1 MKLGITLD
9 FEGSNVKEARILYK
23 AFGKEISIK
32 YGFNY
37 SRLLEMMVKK
47 VKSVFLTF
55 LIL

>member
-9 FEGSNVKEARILYK
+9 FEESDAKEASILYK
-23 AFGKEISIK
+23 VFGKYICIK

-47 VKSVFLTF
+47 LKMEKK
-55 LIL
+55 